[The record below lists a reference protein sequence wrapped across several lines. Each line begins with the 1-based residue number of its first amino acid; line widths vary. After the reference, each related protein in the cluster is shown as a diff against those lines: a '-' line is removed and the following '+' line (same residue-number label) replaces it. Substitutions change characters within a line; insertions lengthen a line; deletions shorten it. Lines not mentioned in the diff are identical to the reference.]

1 MPLTLTLKSSLSKF
15 FSDPKNAKAVEAM
28 TEQQH
33 KRYQEDEIVVL
44 PSIFNNAVT
53 TSRCHLG
60 GDVLADLEMFDSYR
74 NDETATLFSS
84 IDRSILKGTKIF
96 LKHIIQNPIC
106 NIESINRRQELI
118 KSIDPSVLTPL
129 LREIKDFEQDLC
141 WLFADKE
148 EHIKSLE
155 DMLFFRLCFLK
166 PLNNIPWALTSVNI
180 YKILVSPL
188 LGILSP
194 ILYFVI
200 PYYIIKL
207 RYKINISF
215 TNYIRMMFT
224 TSKILFE
231 HGGGWTTR
239 LRYVS
244 YIFSMI
250 FYFQGIF
257 NSLEISRTI
266 FSLNKFVLNR
276 VDNILAFFCKSND
289 ILEIAY
295 CPDIAQVFFDA
306 PTPLFYQSLGVEP
319 ISNNRFWLTTNFGKR
334 LSFLKTIDATSA
346 KTIVNQIYMVDMLN
360 SVARLHSD
368 SGFGF
373 CKAVAS
379 KIPTVNIDRVWHP
392 SINAALVVRNDINL
406 SAKKNA
412 ILTGPNAG
420 GKSTL
425 VKSILL
431 SVLLAQTFGVVNAV
445 DLSFTPFEFINSQ
458 ISIPDCKGKES
469 LFEAE
474 MHRCKFNLEHIRS
487 MPSGF
492 SFVIM
497 DEIFNSTNPIEGIA
511 GAYAIAKTLG
521 SLKST
526 VVMFTTH
533 YNYLTKLQRDTKRF
547 VNYKMDVSRT
557 LNGFDFPY
565 QLSAGVSKQYIA
577 LDLLRSKGFTD
588 EIVDEALRIKNKLT
602 RV

>member
-1 MPLTLTLKSSLSKF
+1 MPLTLTLKSSLSKW

-33 KRYQEDEIVVL
+33 KMYQEDEIVVL

-53 TSRCHLG
+53 TSRCNLG
-60 GDVLADLEMFDSYR
+60 GDVLADLEMFNSYR

-84 IDRSILKGTKIF
+84 IDKSILKGTQVF
-96 LKHIIQNPIC
+96 LKNVIQNPIS

-118 KSIDPSVLTPL
+118 KSVDPSVLSPL
-129 LREIKDFEQDLC
+129 LTEIKDFEQDLC

-155 DMLFFRLCFLK
+155 DMLYFRLWFLK
-166 PLNNIPWALTSVNI
+166 PLNSLPWALTSVNI
-180 YKILVSPL
+180 YKILVSPM

-231 HGGGWTTR
+231 HGSGWTTR

-266 FSLNKFVLNR
+266 FSLNKFVLSR
-276 VDNILAFFCKSND
+276 VDNILAFFCKSD
-289 ILEIAY
+289 EILKIAY

-306 PTPLFYQSLGVEP
+306 PTSLPYQSLGVEP
-319 ISNNRFWLTTNFGKR
+319 ISNNQFWLTTNFGKR

-360 SVARLHSD
+360 SAARLHCD
-368 SGFGF
+368 YGFGF

-379 KIPTVNIDRVWHP
+379 KIPTIKIGRAWHP
-392 SINAALVVRNDINL
+392 SINDALVVRNDIHL

-431 SVLLAQTFGVVNAV
+431 SVLLAQTFGVVNAE

-487 MPSGF
+487 MPSGY

-526 VVMFTTH
+526 IVMFTTH

-547 VNYKMDVSRT
+547 VNYKMDVMRT
-557 LNGFDFPY
+557 LNGFEFPY
-565 QLSAGVSKQYIA
+565 ELTAGVSKQYIA